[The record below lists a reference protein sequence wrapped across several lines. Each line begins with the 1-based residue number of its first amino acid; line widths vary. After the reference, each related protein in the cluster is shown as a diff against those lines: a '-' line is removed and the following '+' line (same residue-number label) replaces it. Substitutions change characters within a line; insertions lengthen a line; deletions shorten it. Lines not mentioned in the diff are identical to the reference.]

1 MTSVMDQ
8 KSVPA
13 FEKLYVGGEWVEP
26 AGDAHIEVIS
36 PSTEEV
42 ISHVPEPTPA
52 DVDRAVAAA
61 RDAFAGPWRKTSPEE
76 RSQLLNRIAD
86 EVEKRVPEFAAVFAA
101 EIGAP
106 VALGGPLHGMAVQ
119 MLRQAAGLHERV
131 AFVEDR
137 VDGDANVSIVREP
150 VGVVGAIIPWNAP
163 VGGAAL
169 KLGSALA
176 AGCTVVLKPA
186 PEGPLTTYMLAECL
200 EAAGVP
206 EGVVSILPAGR
217 EVGEH
222 LVRHPDVDKVTFTGS
237 TEAGKRVGSLCGERI
252 ARVSLELGGKSA
264 AIIADDAELGDVLPT
279 LLAGGIGH
287 SGQICA
293 ALTRV
298 LVPRSRAAE
307 FAEAMAFAM
316 SGMVVGDPFDPAT
329 MLGPLA
335 MERQRNRVES
345 YIEIGRQEGAKIACG
360 GGRPAHLD
368 KGFYV
373 EPTLFTDVDN
383 SMRIAREEI
392 FGPVIS
398 MISYD
403 SIDEAI
409 DIANDSPYG
418 LSGSVYTNDQ
428 QIAKRVV
435 SEVRTGQIFV
445 NSHAVCAS
453 QPFGGFKQSG
463 HGREGGPE
471 GIAAYL
477 ETKMIQW

>member
-1 MTSVMDQ
+1 MTSVVDQ

-13 FEKLYVGGEWVEP
+13 FEKLYVGGEWVQP
-26 AGDAHIEVIS
+26 SGDTYIEVIS

-42 ISHVPEPTPA
+42 ISRVPQPVPE

-76 RSQLLNRIAD
+76 RGHLLNRIAD
-86 EVEKRVPEFAAVFAA
+86 EVEKRVPEFASVFAA

-106 VALGGPLHGMAVQ
+106 VALGAPLHAMAVQ
-119 MLRQAAGLHERV
+119 MLRQASRLHEQV

-137 VDGDANVSIVREP
+137 VDGEANVSIVREP

-206 EGVVSILPAGR
+206 EGVVSVLPAGR

-222 LVRHPDVDKVTFTGS
+222 LVRHPDVDKITFTGS

-264 AIIADDAELGDVLPT
+264 AIIAEDAELGDVLPT

-307 FAEAMAFAM
+307 FADAMAFAM
-316 SGMVVGDPFDPAT
+316 SAMVVGDPFDPAT
-329 MLGPLA
+329 MLGPRA
-335 MERQRNRVES
+335 MDPPRNRVES

-398 MISYD
+398 MISYG

-471 GIAAYL
+471 GIAPYL